1 MVFVSVLNMAIFSL
15 SPLETCRLDVER
27 AIGEFRMNRPVIFV
41 DGEDYAIAWTTDHF
55 CEDTARKLENLGKKP
70 ARLVL
75 TKARL
80 NALGVTRDDD
90 GSFALPLLDEER
102 IAKLGLQVKARADAP
117 VHALNALDKAA
128 LELARLSLLTPAVII
143 VPVAKNVAT
152 QFPFLQVKA
161 SDIPAYRDLQIK
173 DLRIVARAPVPLE
186 NARDSEFVI
195 FRGGEGLRDQV
206 AVIVGKPDVTKA
218 VLLRMHSACLTGD
231 LFGSLKCDCGDQ
243 LRGSIRIMAENG
255 GGILLYL
262 DQEGRGH
269 GLTNKMRAYKLQAEG
284 LDTYEADEALGF
296 GLDQRRFDFA
306 AEMLKLLGVKHVR
319 LLTNNPEKAKALC
332 KSGLVVEDQRLIG
345 RVTDDNVRYLSA
357 KRDKGGHKIDLE
369 QPMNLRD

>member
-1 MVFVSVLNMAIFSL
+1 MSTPLPL
-15 SPLETCRLDVER
+15 SPLESCRLDVER
-27 AIGEFRMNRPVIFV
+27 SIGEFRMNRPVIIV
-41 DGEDYAIAWTTDHF
+41 DGNERALAWTTDHF
-55 CEDTARKLENLGKKP
+55 CSDLAKTLKQQQAGP

-80 NALGVTRDDD
+80 NALGVEREND
-90 GSFALPLLDEER
+90 GSLALPALDENR
-102 IAKLGLQVKARADAP
+102 IAKLSLQTEARADAP
-117 VHALNALDKAA
+117 AHAATALDLAA

-143 VPVAKNVAT
+143 VPVTEKFASNT
-152 QFPFLQVKA
+152 PFLQVKA
-161 SDIPAYRDLQIK
+161 NDIPAYRELQIK

-186 NARDSEFVI
+186 NAKDSEFVI

-206 AVIVGKPDVTKA
+206 AVIVGKPDVTEP

-243 LRGSIRIMAENG
+243 LRGSVNLMAKAG

-269 GLTNKMRAYKLQAEG
+269 GLANKMRAYKLQAEG

-306 AEMLKLLGVKHVR
+306 AEMLKLLGVKNVR
-319 LLTNNPEKAKALC
+319 LLTNNPEKAEALR
-332 KSGLVVEDQRLIG
+332 KSGVKVEDERLIG
-345 RVTDDNVRYLSA
+345 RVTDDNVRYLAA
-357 KRDKGGHKIDLE
+357 KRDKGGHKFEADLAKASRE
-369 QPMNLRD
+369 